1 MNVACPTQTISND
14 TSLQPA
20 SRSTFAKNALAS
32 GLVTGADLEDALA
45 RLRDG
50 TSQATD
56 PGPAIEAAGD
66 GQPTDERLADQLVTM
81 GRLNRYQASQL
92 LSGFTKLT
100 LGPYRIVD
108 SIGQGGMGQV
118 FRAQHSV
125 MGRTV
130 AVKVLPK
137 NKSTPEA
144 IACFTREIR
153 AQAALDH
160 ENLVRA
166 LDAGH
171 DGNVYFLVCEYVP
184 GADLRRYVRDR
195 GPLGMAEAATIISQA
210 AQGLQ
215 HAHHNGLIHRDVKPA
230 NLLVTPEGL
239 TKVSDLGLVG
249 SLRDSD
255 SDPRAGKVVGTADYL
270 APEHITAPRSI
281 TPTSDLY
288 SLGCTLYYAVTGKV
302 PFPGGNAREKARRHC
317 EDTPFHPRVLNP
329 SLSEP
334 FVEVIAAMMEKDP
347 AKRIATAAEVVER
360 LQPWAGE
367 SVSSP
372 RNPDEAQ
379 RLRDGDFELD
389 SGGGELVDTSVS
401 FEFDLASAAHG
412 ENRKQTSAT
421 LSVPARRL
429 ITATPIPAKP
439 LVGPPPS
446 GPIPLGIAASLPPPL
461 PRKRRN
467 WTISVAI
474 ALVAAAAI
482 ASAATLIA
490 QLVRD

>member
-1 MNVACPTQTISND
+1 MTEACPSPSFPANY
-14 TSLQPA
+14 SVQPVP
-20 SRSTFAKNALAS
+20 RTTFAKNALAS
-32 GLVTGADLEDALA
+32 GLVTAADLDDALA
-45 RLRDG
+45 RLRNG
-50 TSQATD
+50 VLPATD
-56 PGPAIEAAGD
+56 AGPAVEIAKD
-66 GQPTDERLADQLVTM
+66 GQPTDEQFADQLVAM
-81 GRLNRYQASQL
+81 GRLNRYQATQL

-118 FRAQHSV
+118 FRAEHSL

-137 NKSTPEA
+137 NKSTPDA

-215 HAHHNGLIHRDVKPA
+215 HAHQNGLIHRDVKPA

-249 SLRDSD
+249 SLLDAD

-281 TPTSDLY
+281 TATSDLY

-347 AKRIATAAEVVER
+347 AKRIPSAADVVER
-360 LQPWAGE
+360 LAPWAGE

-372 RNPDEAQ
+372 RNPDEA
-379 RLRDGDFELD
+379 RRRDGDFELD

-401 FEFDLASAAHG
+401 FEFDLASAAHV
-412 ENRKQTSAT
+412 ENRKHDSSKPST
-421 LSVPARRL
+421 PARRL
-429 ITATPIPAKP
+429 ITTTPIPARP

-446 GPIPLGIAASLPPPL
+446 GPVPIGIPVISPRPL
-461 PRKRRN
+461 SVKRRN
-467 WTISVAI
+467 WTNAVIL
-474 ALVAAAAI
+474 ALVTVAAL
-482 ASAATLIA
+482 ASGITLVLQIM
-490 QLVRD
+490 RD